1 MNKLSDQSHGTLL
14 ALTGITAVSPEAL
27 LVRLIGSGTLIVVF
41 WRGLLSALVLLTWIM
56 AKRGSGTLAAFR
68 AIGWIGLIAA
78 SLYVVTALL
87 FIEAL
92 RQTAVANVLV
102 IVGAQPIVAALLSA
116 LLLRERIARSTL
128 IAALVV
134 GVGLAIVFHGALG
147 RGSIVGDL
155 MAFGAMLCVA
165 LRYVLF
171 RLARH
176 VDMLP
181 SVVLGGL
188 LTALVIAPFCDP
200 FDIPARDML
209 LLLMLG
215 LVLMPIAQ
223 ILLTAAPR
231 FIPVPE
237 IALIVLLEAVLAP
250 TWVWL
255 VLGEVPPEKTI
266 YGGVL
271 IIGTL
276 MAHFTLMTR
285 RQGTVPTGCR

>member
-1 MNKLSDQSHGTLL
+1 MKKFSDHARGTLL
-14 ALTGITAVSPEAL
+14 AFTGITVVSPEAL
-27 LVRLIGSGTLIVVF
+27 LVRLISSSTLIVVF
-41 WRGLLSALVLLTWIM
+41 WRGLLSALVLFGWISV
-56 AKRGSGTLAAFR
+56 RSGRGTLAAFL
-68 AIGWIGLIAA
+68 AIGWIGVIAA
-78 SLYVVTALL
+78 FLQLLTAVL

-102 IVGAQPIVAALLSA
+102 IVGAQPIVAVVLSA
-116 LLLRERIARSTL
+116 VLLRERIAPSTL

-134 GVGLAIVFHGALG
+134 GAGLAIVFHGALG
-147 RGSIVGDL
+147 RGSIHGDL
-155 MAFGAMLCVA
+155 MAFGAMLCIA

-171 RLARH
+171 RLARQ

-181 SVVLGGL
+181 AVVLGGL
-188 LTALVIAPFCDP
+188 LTAVVIAPFCDP
-200 FDIPARDML
+200 FDIATRDML
-209 LLLMLG
+209 LLLLVG

-255 VLGEVPPEKTI
+255 ALGEVPPGNTV

-276 MAHFTLMTR
+276 VVHFTLTAR
-285 RQGTVPTGCR
+285 RERAVVDGPM